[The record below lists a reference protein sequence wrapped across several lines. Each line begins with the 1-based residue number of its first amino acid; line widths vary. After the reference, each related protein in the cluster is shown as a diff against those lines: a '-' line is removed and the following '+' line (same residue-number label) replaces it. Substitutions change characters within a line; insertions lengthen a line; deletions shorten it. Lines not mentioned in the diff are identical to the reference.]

1 MYMQAEKLLQGK
13 LLKHV
18 KCDELQ
24 MLYLQ
29 YGINVFVNDTTNFII
44 IIILGLLFHE
54 LLLTL
59 LFLVLFSSLRVHCGG
74 YHAKTKRKC
83 MSIFVLCYLA
93 VITFTIFKPL
103 PVFIT
108 LFLTFFSGV
117 FILYVSPII
126 HPDNPLTDEEF
137 KKNKMITVIL
147 TICYTIL
154 SLITF
159 QSKPSI
165 CYLISAVLISTAILC
180 AVELIKRKV
189 TV

>member
-1 MYMQAEKLLQGK
+1 MYMQAEKWLQEK
-13 LLKHV
+13 LQKHV
-18 KCDELQ
+18 NCDELQ

-44 IIILGLLFHE
+44 VIILGTLFHE
-54 LLLTL
+54 SFLTV

-83 MSIFVLCYLA
+83 MSIFVLFYLA
-93 VITFTIFKPL
+93 DIAFTIFKPVSVVTGICL
-103 PVFIT
+103 AFV
-108 LFLTFFSGV
+108 SGV
-117 FILYVSPII
+117 FIVYVSPII

-147 TICYTIL
+147 TICYFIL
-154 SLITF
+154 TLVTY

-165 CYLISAVLISTAILC
+165 CYLISAVLISTAILS

-189 TV
+189 IV

>member
-1 MYMQAEKLLQGK
+1 MYMQAEKWLQGK

-93 VITFTIFKPL
+93 VITFTIIKPL
-103 PVFIT
+103 SVLIT
-108 LFLTFFSGV
+108 LILTFFSGV
-117 FILYVSPII
+117 FIIFVSPII
-126 HPDNPLTDEEF
+126 HPDNPLTKEEIH
-137 KKNKMITVIL
+137 KNKKRTFIL

-165 CYLISAVLISTAILC
+165 CYLISAVLISTAILS